1 MRISIT
7 DGWRSLNSEMVDAIS
22 FVKANFETAPLMRT
36 LGEYDFIVRP
46 KRGNAGNNGGSDIMF
61 FKSRQDLYSQFEN
74 RGIVLKSGMRNAR
87 LDTLDIGEGD
97 SEFLDVTSND
107 EQTIDEI
114 IDSYIQLPAR
124 GGRQQRQEKT
134 HQEWK
139 RILQRESRNGF
150 SQNSVLVPRAIRTSG
165 RAYLSTNQVFVS
177 TNFVVY
183 TMSTY
188 EEALMLSTWMT
199 TIFYQLICEV
209 TSKDQEGMRKMEVAD
224 INTTFI
230 PQLDMISLNTR
241 NRINEIKDA
250 IVFLNLKN
258 PEIRDVDKI
267 WAEELFGDEANEI
280 LETAQS
286 LLSFLAH
293 RRNS

>member
-1 MRISIT
+1 MKTAKIKK
-7 DGWRSLNSEMVDAIS
+7 SE
-22 FVKANFETAPLMRT
+22 
-36 LGEYDFIVRP
+36 
-46 KRGNAGNNGGSDIMF
+46 
-61 FKSRQDLYSQFEN
+61 
-74 RGIVLKSGMRNAR
+74 
-87 LDTLDIGEGD
+87 
-97 SEFLDVTSND
+97 
-107 EQTIDEI
+107 
-114 IDSYIQLPAR
+114 
-124 GGRQQRQEKT
+124 
-134 HQEWK
+134 
-139 RILQRESRNGF
+139 
-150 SQNSVLVPRAIRTSG
+150 
-165 RAYLSTNQVFVS
+165 FVS

>member
-1 MRISIT
+1 MR
-7 DGWRSLNSEMVDAIS
+7 
-22 FVKANFETAPLMRT
+22 
-36 LGEYDFIVRP
+36 
-46 KRGNAGNNGGSDIMF
+46 
-61 FKSRQDLYSQFEN
+61 
-74 RGIVLKSGMRNAR
+74 
-87 LDTLDIGEGD
+87 
-97 SEFLDVTSND
+97 
-107 EQTIDEI
+107 
-114 IDSYIQLPAR
+114 
-124 GGRQQRQEKT
+124 
-134 HQEWK
+134 
-139 RILQRESRNGF
+139 F
-150 SQNSVLVPRAIRTSG
+150 SSRTSG

>member
-1 MRISIT
+1 
-7 DGWRSLNSEMVDAIS
+7 
-22 FVKANFETAPLMRT
+22 
-36 LGEYDFIVRP
+36 
-46 KRGNAGNNGGSDIMF
+46 
-61 FKSRQDLYSQFEN
+61 
-74 RGIVLKSGMRNAR
+74 
-87 LDTLDIGEGD
+87 
-97 SEFLDVTSND
+97 
-107 EQTIDEI
+107 
-114 IDSYIQLPAR
+114 
-124 GGRQQRQEKT
+124 
-134 HQEWK
+134 
-139 RILQRESRNGF
+139 
-150 SQNSVLVPRAIRTSG
+150 
-165 RAYLSTNQVFVS
+165 
-177 TNFVVY
+177 
-183 TMSTY
+183 MSTY

-241 NRINEIKDA
+241 IRINEIKDA

>member
-1 MRISIT
+1 MT
-7 DGWRSLNSEMVDAIS
+7 TNV
-22 FVKANFETAPLMRT
+22 
-36 LGEYDFIVRP
+36 
-46 KRGNAGNNGGSDIMF
+46 
-61 FKSRQDLYSQFEN
+61 
-74 RGIVLKSGMRNAR
+74 
-87 LDTLDIGEGD
+87 
-97 SEFLDVTSND
+97 
-107 EQTIDEI
+107 EQIIDEI

-150 SQNSVLVPRAIRTSG
+150 GQNSVLVHRAIRTSG
-165 RAYLSTNQVFVS
+165 KAYLSTKQVFIS

-188 EEALMLSTWMT
+188 EEALLLPTWMT

-241 NRINEIKDA
+241 NRINEIKDE

-258 PEIRDVDKI
+258 PEIRLKYDNDAKYYVYLYKHFANI
-267 WAEELFGDEANEI
+267 KAVVHTHSTNTVAWAQAGRSLPVYGTTHANTFYSEVPITRHLTNEEVTESYEWNTGKVIVEAFENQNLDPSAI
-280 LETAQS
+280 PTVLV
-286 LLSFLAH
+286 
-293 RRNS
+293 NSHGPCPFT

>member
-1 MRISIT
+1 
-7 DGWRSLNSEMVDAIS
+7 
-22 FVKANFETAPLMRT
+22 
-36 LGEYDFIVRP
+36 
-46 KRGNAGNNGGSDIMF
+46 
-61 FKSRQDLYSQFEN
+61 
-74 RGIVLKSGMRNAR
+74 
-87 LDTLDIGEGD
+87 
-97 SEFLDVTSND
+97 
-107 EQTIDEI
+107 
-114 IDSYIQLPAR
+114 
-124 GGRQQRQEKT
+124 
-134 HQEWK
+134 
-139 RILQRESRNGF
+139 
-150 SQNSVLVPRAIRTSG
+150 
-165 RAYLSTNQVFVS
+165 
-177 TNFVVY
+177 
-183 TMSTY
+183 
-188 EEALMLSTWMT
+188 MT

-258 PEIRDVDKI
+258 PEIRDIDKI